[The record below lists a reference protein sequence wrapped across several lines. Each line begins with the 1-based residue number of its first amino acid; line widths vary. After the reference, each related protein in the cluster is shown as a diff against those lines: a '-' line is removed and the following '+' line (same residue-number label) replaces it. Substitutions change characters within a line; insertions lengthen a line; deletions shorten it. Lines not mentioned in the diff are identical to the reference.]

1 VLDRLRNN
9 LPLKLL
15 SLAIAVLGWT
25 YLRLTP
31 NPVIAARF
39 VQQVTVPIA
48 TTGLRVDEIARF
60 SEREAV
66 VAVDVP
72 RAGAPLRPEM
82 LRAVLNLEGREP
94 GVYNVPVDVIAPKLE
109 IKSLSPASVTLSIE
123 RIEARTVPV
132 TVHYVGD
139 ARRGVVVGRVG
150 VSPLAVTLRAST
162 SDLRRVANV
171 RVDVPLP
178 TAPVTFDSMLRPIA
192 TDDRGVEIG
201 NVAVAP
207 NLLRV
212 TATFVAAGR
221 QH

>member
-1 VLDRLRNN
+1 MFDRLRNN

-15 SLAIAVLGWT
+15 SLAIAVLGWA
-25 YLRLTP
+25 YLRLSP

-48 TTGLRVDEIARF
+48 TTGLHADEVARF
-60 SEREAV
+60 VDREAV

-82 LRAVLNLEGREP
+82 VRAVLNLEGREP
-94 GVYNVPVDVIAPKLE
+94 GVYNVPVEVIAPKLE

-123 RIEARTVPV
+123 RLEARTVPV
-132 TVHYVGD
+132 TVHYLGD
-139 ARRGVVVGRVG
+139 ARRGVVVGRIG
-150 VSPLAVTLRAST
+150 VLPLAATLRAST
-162 SDLRRVANV
+162 SDLRRVAGV

-178 TAPVTFDSMLRPIA
+178 NGPMTFDSMLRPMA

-201 NVAVAP
+201 NVTVAP
-207 NLLRV
+207 NLVRV
-212 TATFVAAGR
+212 TAKFVAAKR
-221 QH
+221 QN